1 MATAQVTAVAQTA
14 EHPLRN
20 RYFRLLWM
28 GNSVSWL
35 GDQFY
40 LVALP
45 WLILQLTGS
54 AVALGTVMMAAAIP
68 RAALMLIGGV
78 ATDRVS
84 GRRIMIV
91 TAWLRTLLVAA
102 LAALVWTSSLRL
114 WNLYVLAFLF
124 GVADAFYAPAS
135 QTLLPSLL
143 KPEQLP
149 AANSVSQSTLQIA
162 TLVGPAPAALV
173 VKALGSAWAF
183 FIDAVSFLFI
193 IGALWKLPDPP
204 ARLPRAARPS
214 MWTSVQ
220 EGLGYVAS
228 DVALRSLLTVAAM
241 INFCTVGPMSV
252 GLAWIA
258 KQRFGTPLAFGLLT
272 SAVAGGTLA
281 GMMLAGLRK
290 QRRRGRLLL
299 VVSAAVG
306 SSVAVVGIVHRLW
319 IMAALLFA
327 MAATAGFLNIQL
339 VSWIQQRVDRAV
351 LGRVMSVLMLAAVG
365 LMPVSL
371 ALAGVAIRWGL
382 AATFA
387 ASGALVLL
395 VTTVAAFHRPV
406 REID

>member
-1 MATAQVTAVAQTA
+1 MATTEVAPVAQSA
-14 EHPLRN
+14 APEHPMRN

-28 GNSVSWL
+28 GNLVSWL

-54 AVALGTVMMAAAIP
+54 ALALGTVMMAAAIP

-78 ATDRVS
+78 VTDRVS

-102 LAALVWTSSLRL
+102 LATLLWTSSMRL

-124 GVADAFYAPAS
+124 GAADAFYAPAA

-173 VKALGSAWAF
+173 VNALGSAWAF

-193 IGALWKLPDPP
+193 IGALWKLPDP
-204 ARLPRAARPS
+204 AVSLPRVSRPS
-214 MWTSVQ
+214 MWTSFR
-220 EGLGYVAS
+220 EGARYVAA

-252 GLAWIA
+252 GLA
-258 KQRFGTPLAFGLLT
+258 
-272 SAVAGGTLA
+272 
-281 GMMLAGLRK
+281 
-290 QRRRGRLLL
+290 
-299 VVSAAVG
+299 
-306 SSVAVVGIVHRLW
+306 
-319 IMAALLFA
+319 
-327 MAATAGFLNIQL
+327 
-339 VSWIQQRVDRAV
+339 
-351 LGRVMSVLMLAAVG
+351 
-365 LMPVSL
+365 
-371 ALAGVAIRWGL
+371 
-382 AATFA
+382 
-387 ASGALVLL
+387 
-395 VTTVAAFHRPV
+395 
-406 REID
+406 